1 MSEQA
6 PNSHENAVANIEN
19 MFRGREGLA
28 PEPQSRPR
36 NPDGTFQKTGQEEPQ
51 FNDPAQAEEPGTEQ
65 AEAPEGQEPAQG
77 AEPQS
82 EEVEV
87 EFDLGSEK
95 RSYRIP
101 KEISDRFI
109 QHADYTRKTQD
120 LAELRR
126 VSLAER
132 EAANLEKAFDQQT
145 VQERNHL
152 AILDAQIGQFQS
164 VNWGAIEDTGQLI
177 KLREQLNQLKDQR
190 ATVADAIKAKRQ
202 GFDEKIKSFTQEASA
217 AGLKYIQ
224 QHIKSYD
231 EKTQAALK
239 DYGLREGYT
248 PDELSKII
256 DPRIV
261 VTLWKASQWD
271 SLQSSKAGV
280 LNKAQQAA
288 PVVRPGA
295 TQKTVSRVQQMDKRF
310 KEAKSGNQK
319 KAAAE
324 DYFAVKFGER

>member
-6 PNSHENAVANIEN
+6 PNSQNPHENAVASIEN
-19 MFRGREGLA
+19 MFREKEGLP
-28 PEPQSRPR
+28 PEKPR
-36 NPDGTFQKTGQEEPQ
+36 NPDGTFAKTTVD
-51 FNDPAQAEEPGTEQ
+51 DPFEKAQADEPVTET
-65 AEAPEGQEPAQG
+65 AGESEGEAQETQ
-77 AEPQS
+77 PQS

-87 EFDLGSEK
+87 DFDFGTEK

-126 VSLAER
+126 VTSAER
-132 EAANLEKAFDQQT
+132 EVSNLEKAFEQQT
-145 VQERNHL
+145 VQERQQMSL
-152 AILDAQIGQFQS
+152 LDAQIAQYQS

-190 ATVADAIKAKRQ
+190 ATVAEAIKAKRS
-202 GFDEKIKSFTQEASA
+202 GFDEKIKSFTQEAKT

-224 QHIKSYD
+224 QHIKGYD
-231 EKTQAALK
+231 EKIQESLK

-248 PDELSKII
+248 QDELSRII

-261 VTLWKASQWD
+261 VSLWKASQWD
-271 SLQSSKAGV
+271 ALQSSKAGV

-295 TQKTVSRVQQMDKRF
+295 TQKSVSRVQAA
-310 KEAKSGNQK
+310 ENAIK
-319 KAAAE
+319 KATTPKGKQQATE
-324 DYFAVKFGER
+324 DYFAARFGEK